1 MGDKGEDDVSLRVS
15 LKFFNSDMR
24 LLVPFK
30 IRWHVTLRVSL
41 KFNISL
47 IFIYIYIYG
56 LLSKIK
62 WRVTLRVSLKLV
74 LRNPPRKPPT
84 RYFMEAYALLV
95 KLVLR
100 NPPRKPPTHSFSIAY
115 TISYVKLVLRN
126 PPRKP
131 HFYNIHNFLCQ
142 TSAA

>member
-47 IFIYIYIYG
+47 IFIYIYIW
-56 LLSKIK
+56 LA
-62 WRVTLRVSLKLV
+62 
-74 LRNPPRKPPT
+74 
-84 RYFMEAYALLV
+84 F
-95 KLVLR
+95 
-100 NPPRKPPTHSFSIAY
+100 
-115 TISYVKLVLRN
+115 
-126 PPRKP
+126 
-131 HFYNIHNFLCQ
+131 
-142 TSAA
+142 

>member
-84 RYFMEAYALLV
+84 RYFTYRYNRRAYL
-95 KLVLR
+95 
-100 NPPRKPPTHSFSIAY
+100 
-115 TISYVKLVLRN
+115 
-126 PPRKP
+126 
-131 HFYNIHNFLCQ
+131 YNRGYGYNRGLIGIIEGLIGIIGGPL
-142 TSAA
+142 